1 MSWGRASAAMAT
13 IDSSFL
19 YISIAAFVAMV
30 AGALIGLFAAR
41 RLPGH
46 HLSDDSATAVKISA
60 AVIVSLTSLVLAL
73 MLSAAN
79 SAFTVNSGIVKKLSS
94 DLIQLDHLL
103 RSYGPEADRARAH
116 LRAYAGKKY
125 QELFSPADRGSADGR
140 ATADLLDK
148 LLDSVLSLSPASPRQ
163 AALSAQAMT
172 VTANVYTER
181 WLLWEDTGTTAP
193 RQFIFVMI
201 LWLFL
206 IFASFGL
213 FAPLNGTV
221 VASFC
226 LSALAVTGA
235 IFMILELGD
244 PMRGWIQVS
253 GEPLQRALV
262 EIDRP

>member
-1 MSWGRASAAMAT
+1 MAT

-19 YISIAAFVAMV
+19 YISLGAFAAMV

-46 HLSDDSATAVKISA
+46 HLSAESATAVKISA

-79 SAFTVNSGIVKKLSS
+79 SAFSVNAGIVKKLSS
-94 DLIQLDHLL
+94 DLIQLDHML
-103 RSYGPEADRARAH
+103 RSYGPEADGARTH
-116 LRAYAGKKY
+116 LRAYATRKY
-125 QELFSPADRGSADGR
+125 QELFSPIGGESANGR
-140 ATADLLDK
+140 ETADLLDK
-148 LLDSVLSLSPASPRQ
+148 LLDSVLSLSPGNPRQ
-163 AALSAQAMT
+163 AALSAQAMA
-172 VTANVYTER
+172 VTANIYTER

-221 VASFC
+221 VTSFC

-235 IFMILELGD
+235 IFMIMELGD